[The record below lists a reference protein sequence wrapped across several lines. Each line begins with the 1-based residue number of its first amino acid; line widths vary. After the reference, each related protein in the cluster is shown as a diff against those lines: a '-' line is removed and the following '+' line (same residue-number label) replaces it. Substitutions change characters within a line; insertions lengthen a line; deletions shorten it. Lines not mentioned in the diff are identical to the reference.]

1 MYIDRVGNDY
11 GSQKTL
17 TPSQENYYS
26 TITKGKEFLNI
37 TALVKTGPGDMHLAE
52 PMYIDVVERSA
63 PRKTSPKIKCLVAWL
78 VMLTIISLASLA
90 FTTVIFY
97 SASVSDG
104 NSNSHTNGKD
114 FVM

>member
-37 TALVKTGPGDMHLAE
+37 TALVKTGSGDMHLAE
-52 PMYIDVVERSA
+52 PMYIDIVERSA
-63 PRKTSPKIKCLVAWL
+63 PRKTSPEKKCLVAWL

-97 SASVSDG
+97 SASVSD
-104 NSNSHTNGKD
+104 SHTNGKD